1 MGEQAQAFTS
11 GAGGGAISGAAW
23 GSAWGLPGAIFGAGV
38 GAIIGGSLSLFQYNQ
53 TKSLIADAMDTGG
66 YTVNQKG
73 TALHHQIVYG
83 KTKIGGVVVFDHAHG
98 TNNSYLSRVIA
109 YAAHEIDAFEDIYID
124 NYKVTQLDSDGNV
137 AYVREVDENGN
148 VIGTADDR
156 FSGYIK
162 IRKVLGG
169 HTASL
174 GGQSL
179 SIDGNNFG
187 DTKWTANHKLQGIAH
202 LAIMFKYYKPEAEG
216 DEEKYDNGLPS
227 VTAIIR
233 GKKVYDPRTGTTA
246 WSDNPALIVRDYLTN
261 TKYGLGESTSNIDDT
276 RLATAANICDE
287 TVTTDSSTRYTCNGA
302 WLTSQVP
309 VDLLNQLMATCAG
322 MLWYAQ
328 GEWRIK
334 AGKYVAPTITL
345 TEDDLRGNLSISTR
359 HSRRANFNK
368 VRGTFKGP
376 ASNYHF
382 TDYPTVESTL
392 PLSNPD
398 NFVTVDGGQESV
410 FDFPLPFTDSPGE
423 AQRLA
428 NIALE
433 RNRSQLT
440 LVGTFSLKAFELQVG
455 DVVSI
460 SNTRLGFDPTA
471 TPRTDLFEVA
481 GWSFGLD
488 NNYGLE
494 VNLTLREITTGAYD
508 EYQDN
513 AFETDNTTLP
523 GILGPTVIPGSGDV
537 SSTTNVTGLTAS
549 GGVREIYINWTNPIN
564 DDYLHTKIYVNTID
578 NFSTATQLGSN
589 ITGESTKHTGLSAND
604 TRYYWAQAFTSSGAL
619 GSLAGSVS
627 ATVKDIGED
636 DLQSNAVT
644 EDKIAANAVTNTQ
657 IATSAVQTSNIF
669 PAAVVTD
676 RIGNNA
682 VSALAGAAY
691 SASSIPT
698 SSISFLRFGNSQNT
712 AGLTITNNKAC
723 EIVLVANFEVVSGT
737 PASGDVIEF
746 TAIINGSGQTTV
758 SETLRSVGDGIPG
771 DHTVIT
777 FSNSINAQDFTIE
790 ARAQR
795 TSGSSTAGLTCRVTM
810 IVHRLFK

>member
-98 TNNSYLSRVIA
+98 TNNSYLSRIIA

-148 VIGTADDR
+148 VIGAADDR

-162 IRKVLGG
+162 IRKILGG

-179 SIDGNNFG
+179 SMPDGSGTANFG

-233 GKKVYDPRTGTTA
+233 GKKVYDPRTATTA

-309 VDLLNQLMATCAG
+309 VDLLNQLVATCAG

-345 TEDDLRGNLSISTR
+345 NEDDLRGNLSISTR

-398 NFVTVDGGQESV
+398 NFVTVDGGLESV
-410 FDFPLPFTDSPGE
+410 FDFPLPFTDTPGE

-440 LVGTFSLKAFELQVG
+440 LVGTFGLKAFELQVG

-460 SNTRLGFDPTA
+460 SNIRLGFDPNA

-481 GWSFGLD
+481 GWAFGLD

-494 VNLTLREITTGAYD
+494 VNLTLREITTSAYD

-537 SSTTNVTGLTAS
+537 SSTTEVTGLTAS
-549 GGVREIYINWTNPIN
+549 GGVREIYVNWTNPIN
-564 DDYLHTKIYVNTID
+564 DDFSYTTIYYDSDSGISGASQQNV
-578 NFSTATQLGSN
+578 
-589 ITGESTKHTGLSAND
+589 TGESFVIENLSAND
-604 TRYYWAQAFTSSGAL
+604 QRWVWARPYTSTGTL
-619 GSLAGSVS
+619 GNLVGPIGPI
-627 ATVKDIGED
+627 TVKDITTD
-636 DLQSNAVT
+636 DIENDAVT
-644 EDKIAANAVTNTQ
+644 EAKIAANAVTNTQ
-657 IATSAVQTSNIF
+657 IASQAVQTGSIF

-676 RIGNNA
+676 KIGANA
-682 VSALAGAAY
+682 VSALAGGAFTTTSVPSSY
-691 SASSIPT
+691 LSYAS
-698 SSISFLRFGNSQNT
+698 FFD
-712 AGLTITNNKAC
+712 TITNTKAC
-723 EIVLVANFEVVSGT
+723 EIVLVANFEIVAGT
-737 PASGDVIEF
+737 PASGDVILF
-746 TAIINGSGQTTV
+746 KAIINGATSGTGV
-758 SETLRSVGDGIPG
+758 EEMRSTGEGIPG
-771 DHTVIT
+771 DHTVVAFANNIP
-777 FSNSINAQDFTIE
+777 AQNFTIE
-790 ARAQR
+790 GRVQR
-795 TSGSSTAGLTCRVTM
+795 TSGSSTAALTVRANL

>member
-1 MGEQAQAFTS
+1 MGSRGEQV
-11 GAGGGAISGAAW
+11 GGGAAGGA
-23 GSAWGLPGAIFGAGV
+23 FV
-38 GAIIGGSLSLFQYNQ
+38 GAEFGGERWGWRGALFGGAVGAVIGGSLSLIQYEAQ
-53 TKSLIADAMDTGG
+53 KSLIADAMDTGG

-98 TNNSYLSRVIA
+98 TNNSYLSRIIA

-137 AYVREVDENGN
+137 AFVREVDENGN
-148 VIGTADDR
+148 LIGTADNR

-162 IRKVLGG
+162 IRKILGG

-179 SIDGNNFG
+179 SMPDGSGTANFG

-202 LAIMFKYYKPEAEG
+202 LAIMFKYYKPEEEG

-233 GKKVYDPRTGTTA
+233 GKKVYDPRTATTA

-345 TEDDLRGNLSISTR
+345 NEDDLRGNLSISTR

-398 NFVTVDGGQESV
+398 NFVTVDGGLESV
-410 FDFPLPFTDSPGE
+410 FDFPLPFTDTPGE

-440 LVGTFSLKAFELQVG
+440 LVGTFGLKAFELQVG
-455 DVVSI
+455 DVVRI
-460 SNTRLGFDPTA
+460 NNERLGFSTSGG
-471 TPRTDLFEVA
+471 TDLFEVA
-481 GWSFGLD
+481 GWAFGLD

-494 VNLTLREITTGAYD
+494 VNLTLREITTSAYD

-537 SSTTNVTGLTAS
+537 SSTTQVTEVTAS
-549 GGVREIYINWTNPIN
+549 GGVREIYVNWTNPIN
-564 DDYLHTKIYVNTID
+564 NTLD
-578 NFSTATQLGSN
+578 HVKVYRTTGTSFTNVTTVDSN
-589 ITGESTKHTGLSAND
+589 NQGESFVDDNSLTPGDSF
-604 TRYYWAQAFTSSGAL
+604 YYWVQPYTSSG
-619 GSLAGSVS
+619 SLSSVTGPS
-627 ATVKDIGED
+627 NRATVKEIGED
-636 DLQSNAVT
+636 DLQNNAVT
-644 EDKIAANAVTNTQ
+644 EDKIANDAVDTSQVNNFAITTAKIQQDDISFTQ
-657 IATSAVQTSNIF
+657 FDSFENF
-669 PAAVVTD
+669 NP
-676 RIGNNA
+676 GNNETVSKTA
-682 VSALAGAAY
+682 QVTLPTPPTGGTNRITATAFFSVIGTTTTGTDSALMTLEINNDEQERWQSLAQEEN
-691 SASSIPT
+691 T
-698 SSISFLRFGNSQNT
+698 FGGITLIGSK
-712 AGLTITNNKAC
+712 TINA
-723 EIVLVANFEVVSGT
+723 SGT
-737 PASGDVIEF
+737 YSVDATIRLENYSYLGGRPQVDIYIV
-746 TAIINGSGQTTV
+746 TTV
-758 SETLRSVGDGIPG
+758 TK
-771 DHTVIT
+771 T
-777 FSNSINAQDFTIE
+777 E
-790 ARAQR
+790 A
-795 TSGSSTAGLTCRVTM
+795 S
-810 IVHRLFK
+810 